1 MIGAGVSGL
10 TSAICLAE
18 AGWPVRVWAAALPQQ
33 TTSAV
38 AGAVWGPRPKEPVA
52 KVRGWIEQS
61 LHVFR
66 DLAKDPAT
74 GVRMTPALSVGDRIE
89 TGAMPP
95 GLELIPDV
103 RPADPADVPGGFRAG
118 FHATLPMIDMPQY
131 LDCLTQRL
139 AATGC
144 EIETR
149 PLRSLA
155 EAAEAAPIGG
165 QRHHAEDRVP
175 VLDEVGKQCE

>member
-103 RPADPADVPGGFRAG
+103 RPGASVLGF
-118 FHATLPMIDMPQY
+118 MPP
-131 LDCLTQRL
+131 CR
-139 AATGC
+139 
-144 EIETR
+144 
-149 PLRSLA
+149 
-155 EAAEAAPIGG
+155 
-165 QRHHAEDRVP
+165 
-175 VLDEVGKQCE
+175 

>member
-131 LDCLTQRL
+131 LDCLPSDWRRL
-139 AATGC
+139 AVKSKRARYGRWP
-144 EIETR
+144 R
-149 PLRSLA
+149 PLRRR
-155 EAAEAAPIGG
+155 P
-165 QRHHAEDRVP
+165 
-175 VLDEVGKQCE
+175 

>member
-1 MIGAGVSGL
+1 MAGAGMGGHP
-10 TSAICLAE
+10 ANDIGGGGC
-18 AGWPVRVWAAALPQQ
+18 G
-33 TTSAV
+33 
-38 AGAVWGPRPKEPVA
+38 WGPRPKEPVA

-118 FHATLPMIDMPQY
+118 FHATFAAEIGPYQVDDPAIGG
-131 LDCLTQRL
+131 L
-139 AATGC
+139 AVKSKRARYGRWP
-144 EIETR
+144 R
-149 PLRSLA
+149 PLRRR
-155 EAAEAAPIGG
+155 P
-165 QRHHAEDRVP
+165 
-175 VLDEVGKQCE
+175 